1 MMKFYGTMVC
11 QDCVKAREALNAAG
25 VLFDYVDISVSTN
38 NMREF
43 LHLRD
48 TRKEFDAV
56 RKAGSIGVPC
66 FLKDDGTVI
75 VGAES
80 LLAAARQG

>member
-11 QDCVKAREALNAAG
+11 KECVEARERLNEAG
-25 VLFDYVDISVSTN
+25 VLFDYVDISVSVG
-38 NMREF
+38 NMKEF

-56 RKAGSIGVPC
+56 KKAGAIGIPC

-75 VGAES
+75 IGAS
-80 LLAAARQG
+80 QLLKEARG